1 MTSYQQGSPPTSSTE
16 GTGAG
21 DRAHRALLAHAVQQR
36 IIPRLIQAHASPE
49 SSAEASPD
57 LSVLS
62 GRPVTAADVRELA
75 GLVQLADDRPA
86 RAFVETLRLRGVP
99 VETLFLDLL
108 AQAARHLG
116 DLWEE
121 DVCSFADVTVGVGRL
136 QQLLRALSAGLPVSP
151 HALPQPLRVL
161 LLPCPGE
168 QHTYGLVMVSEF
180 FRSAGWDVVG
190 GPSASNDAVAA
201 VQREWFDVVG
211 FSLAGEIYL
220 PRLAPAI
227 TAVRKASINQR
238 VGILVGGPMFLTDPG
253 LASEVGADAVAVNGS
268 LAPEI
273 AETLVKTRGTPC

>member
-36 IIPRLIQAHASPE
+36 IIPRLIQAHALPE
-49 SSAEASPD
+49 PSADASPD

-62 GRPVTAADVRELA
+62 GRPVTAADVRELG
-75 GLVQLADDRPA
+75 GLVLLADDRPA

-136 QQLLRALSAGLPVSP
+136 QQLLRALSPGLPVTP

-190 GPSASNDAVAA
+190 GPSASSDVVAA